1 MATTQVDKIH
11 SNFELN
17 DILQQ
22 TQATSRR
29 GGFRRVLGAIAGGA
43 ANMFAPGVGGLI
55 GSIISGSGGPGG
67 LLGGFG
73 GLGGLGGFGGAG
85 GFTGLGSETLQF
97 LQIQQQVQLEMRA
110 FEMAVSIF
118 KARHDTSMSAIRAMG
133 GR

>member
-1 MATTQVDKIH
+1 MATRQVGTENVH
-11 SNFELN
+11 SNYELN

-22 TQATSRR
+22 TQDTSRR

-55 GSIISGSGGPGG
+55 GSLISGSGGIGG

-73 GLGGLGGFGGAG
+73 GLGGVGGFPGLGG
-85 GFTGLGSETLQF
+85 ETLLF
-97 LQIQQQVQLEMRA
+97 LQLQQQVQLEARA
-110 FEMAVSIF
+110 FEMAVSIL
-118 KARHDTSMSAIRAMG
+118 KVRHETSMSAIRAMG